1 MKWWHSQ
8 AFKFITNW
16 SLNLLV
22 KEFIKSANIGK
33 ITGRM
38 VDCVICPFALTL
50 CPRRCRHRQ
59 ISKTT
64 SVWRTEM
71 LLIVVMLIG
80 RLMWYYYQ
88 LISNCCRS
96 VLTHWLTDWR
106 RQWLADCWSRRFCV
120 ILLRHLFL
128 CYTSCVQLMQGFY
141 MADVITFV
149 YQWLIFYWANT
160 FKPGWMPVS
169 YMTVCFNFMLSMA
182 IFWI

>member
-1 MKWWHSQ
+1 MMSESWYELWLTSIVKWWHSQ
-8 AFKFITNW
+8 AFKFSTNW

-22 KEFIKSANIGK
+22 KEVIKSANIGK

-38 VDCVICPFALTL
+38 ADCVICPFALTL

-59 ISKTT
+59 ISKIT

-80 RLMWYYYQ
+80 RLMWFYYQ

-106 RQWLADCWSRRFCV
+106 RQWLADCWSRTVDSASFCCD
-120 ILLRHLFL
+120 IF
-128 CYTSCVQLMQGFY
+128 F
-141 MADVITFV
+141 FV
-149 YQWLIFYWANT
+149 T
-160 FKPGWMPVS
+160 PVVYS
-169 YMTVCFNFMLSMA
+169 
-182 IFWI
+182 